1 MAVPVMRHGAPS
13 GLFDETYQA
22 FVFLTEFSALKT
34 LLFSKLKMKILC
46 LIDSQPT
53 A

>member
-22 FVFLTEFSALKT
+22 FVFPTEFSALKT
-34 LLFSKLKMKILC
+34 LLFSILQN
-46 LIDSQPT
+46 SK
-53 A
+53 